1 MHLTLVSAD
10 PECHH
15 AIDEVANLLNGHVTV
30 VARAH
35 HLYDSPGDLIL
46 WHVTE
51 SSAAIATHLAAF
63 GRPIVLLV
71 TRQQLGPLG
80 GPLLRE
86 PLPSFEITALGSL
99 SVCPRCYRPPAY
111 CAARLLDWT
120 TDMVWL
126 CVPNPIAL
134 LCHKAALFCPLKCR
148 TATIRRPN
156 PPMQP
161 TPLCGPKIGAI
172 LNAGIGPMAFPI

>member
-86 PLPSFEITALGSL
+86 PLPSLPHPIRFIIVPFDADDAVTILRTLHE
-99 SVCPRCYRPPAY
+99 RNN
-111 CAARLLDWT
+111 CAR
-120 TDMVWL
+120 
-126 CVPNPIAL
+126 
-134 LCHKAALFCPLKCR
+134 
-148 TATIRRPN
+148 
-156 PPMQP
+156 
-161 TPLCGPKIGAI
+161 
-172 LNAGIGPMAFPI
+172 